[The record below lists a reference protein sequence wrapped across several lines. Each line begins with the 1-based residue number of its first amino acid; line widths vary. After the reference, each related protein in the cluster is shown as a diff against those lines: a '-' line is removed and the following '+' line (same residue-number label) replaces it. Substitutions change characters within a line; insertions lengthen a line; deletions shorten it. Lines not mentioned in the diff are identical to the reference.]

1 MLGCDVLLEL
11 GGVEVRDRD
20 ALGDALLV
28 GGEEIEC
35 TLVDVVDTTE
45 ALTHIDGPRE
55 RAYTYLQLL
64 LDLIK

>member
-1 MLGCDVLLEL
+1 MLGRDVLLEF
-11 GGVEVRDRD
+11 GGVEVCDRD

-35 TLVDVVDTTE
+35 TFVDVVDTTE

>member
-1 MLGCDVLLEL
+1 MLLEL

-28 GGEEIEC
+28 RREEIEC
-35 TLVDVVDTTE
+35 PLVDVVDATE

-64 LDLIK
+64 LDLVK